1 MAPPAAAEGLGQI
14 AARHK
19 AASDRAADEAL
30 AYFQT
35 LAPEVRQYYRDQAA
49 KMPGMNRCGAEG
61 MELIAAHRAKHDAQ
75 TSPIHPAAKRKQA

>member
-1 MAPPAAAEGLGQI
+1 
-14 AARHK
+14 
-19 AASDRAADEAL
+19 
-30 AYFQT
+30 
-35 LAPEVRQYYRDQAA
+35 A